1 MGRQTHC
8 FPSALHPW
16 AGLLG
21 SMSSETRWQCW
32 HTPRPCIWPMHA
44 DVNVGQAEPRSP
56 DVGSSTGSEKP
67 AAHWGCAHPLD
78 GTEPTEDALQ
88 KPGSQFPS
96 TTQCTGMAPTAAPG
110 RAAGAHREVLGLQA
124 AALTTV
130 TQRKWGFAECF
141 WLPPHCCAIS
151 PHHCPSSPITHPRS
165 MGQPPQGSGGA
176 SNRNGGWWEGNVG
189 SAMSPQPI
197 LRTLL
202 DSSHMMR
209 IFLFLGSRSWNSCKY
224 KSSCFY
230 QCNMGR

>member
-1 MGRQTHC
+1 
-8 FPSALHPW
+8 
-16 AGLLG
+16 
-21 SMSSETRWQCW
+21 
-32 HTPRPCIWPMHA
+32 MHA

-141 WLPPHCCAIS
+141 WLPPHCCPIS
-151 PHHCPSSPITHPRS
+151 PHLCPSSPITHPRS
-165 MGQPPQGSGGA
+165 MGQPLQGSGGA

-189 SAMSPQPI
+189 SAMSPQQP
-197 LRTLL
+197 LRENQGRLQEGGGGVRDVTSARQGRGAGKGQGQQ
-202 DSSHMMR
+202 DGV
-209 IFLFLGSRSWNSCKY
+209 IGSWWCP
-224 KSSCFY
+224 
-230 QCNMGR
+230 